1 LEAAEEEEDGDIG
14 EDEKKNKVKKGD
26 NLDLV
31 RETGAPLADP
41 SQLTG
46 GPSSYGYSNDFYSAP
61 RATSGGYSSY
71 SLMSHQPIGPSSAKM
86 ALLMGYNHLNTIE
99 EEKHETQTSNYFR
112 EGGET
117 DRDDSNVNNTNVRGS
132 KILDDD
138 YLNGSS
144 SNKVSPNR

>member
-1 LEAAEEEEDGDIG
+1 M
-14 EDEKKNKVKKGD
+14 N
-26 NLDLV
+26 
-31 RETGAPLADP
+31 
-41 SQLTG
+41 Q
-46 GPSSYGYSNDFYSAP
+46 
-61 RATSGGYSSY
+61 
-71 SLMSHQPIGPSSAKM
+71 QPIGPSSAKM

-144 SNKVSPNR
+144 NKVSPNR